1 MFQVLQPRPTDA
13 LLGLMAAFRE
23 DPRSHKIDVGVGV
36 YRDDHG
42 NTPVMWAVKE
52 AEKRLLQTQ
61 QSKTYLGML
70 GDQAFNASMIQLV
83 AGPMVATLGG
93 RIRSVQTTGG
103 CAALRALAD
112 LIAFTKPDATVWL
125 SDPTWINHG
134 PLIGAA
140 RLKLA
145 RYPYFDAVS
154 QKVKFDEFMAHL
166 ETLGSNDVVLLHGAC
181 HNPTGADLTSAQWHS
196 IADAAVRRGFLPF
209 VDLAYQGLG
218 LGMDADADAVRILAA
233 KVPEMLVAVSCSKSF
248 GIYRERVGSAMVI
261 GSDATSS
268 QTMLDHVLTLIRG
281 NYSMPP
287 DHGAAT
293 VQTVLAAPDLNKAWR
308 DELEG
313 MRVRIEGIR
322 NALSERFR
330 VTTDS
335 RKFDHIAHQKGMFS
349 LLSLTPSHVKR
360 LREEH
365 AIYMPDDGRT
375 NVAGLNMSQVQPFV
389 SAVNAVLAAG
399 AAA

>member
-1 MFQVLQPRPTDA
+1 MFQALQPRPTDA
-13 LLGLMAAFRE
+13 LLGLMAAFR
-23 DPRSHKIDVGVGV
+23 DDNRVHKIDVGVGV
-36 YRDDHG
+36 YRDDKG
-42 NTPVMWAVKE
+42 NTPVMLAVKE

-83 AGPMVATLGG
+83 AGPQAAGLGG

-112 LIAFTKPDATVWL
+112 LISFTKPDATVWL
-125 SDPTWINHG
+125 SNPTWINHG

-145 RYPYFDAVS
+145 SYPYFDLAS
-154 QKVKFDEFMAHL
+154 QTVNFDAFMAHL

-181 HNPTGADLTSAQWHS
+181 HNPTGADLTAQQWELV
-196 IADAAVRRGFLPF
+196 ADAAVRRGFLPY

-218 LGMDADADAVRILAA
+218 RGIDADADAVRILAA

-248 GIYRERVGSAMVI
+248 GIYRERVGSAIVI
-261 GSDATSS
+261 GATPQSS

-293 VQTVLAAPDLNKAWR
+293 VQTVLASPELNKMWR
-308 DELEG
+308 DELEA
-313 MRVRIEGIR
+313 MRIRIAGLR
-322 NALSERFR
+322 SAVSAGFQTATNTS
-330 VTTDS
+330 
-335 RKFDHIAHQKGMFS
+335 KFDHIAGQMGMFS
-349 LLSLTPSHVKR
+349 LLSLSKEQVAR
-360 LREEH
+360 LRSEF

-375 NVAGLNMSQVQPFV
+375 NIAGLNISQVPAFV
-389 SAVNAVLAAG
+389 SAVVAVTR
-399 AAA
+399 

>member
-1 MFQVLQPRPTDA
+1 MFQVLEPRPTDA

-23 DPRSHKIDVGVGV
+23 DIRPTKIDVGVGV
-36 YRDDHG
+36 YRDDAG
-42 NTPVMWAVKE
+42 NTPVMLAVKE
-52 AEKRLLQTQ
+52 AEKRLLQSQ

-83 AGPMVATLGG
+83 AGPMAATLGG
-93 RIRSVQTTGG
+93 RIRAVQTTGG

-112 LIAFTKPDATVWL
+112 LIAFTKPEATVWL
-125 SDPTWINHG
+125 SDPTWINHS

-145 RYPYFDAVS
+145 RYPYFDAGT
-154 QKVKFDEFMAHL
+154 QTVKFDAFIAHL
-166 ETLGSNDVVLLHGAC
+166 ETLGANDVVLLHGAC
-181 HNPTGADLTSAQWHS
+181 HNPTGADLTDAQWQ
-196 IADAAVRRGFLPF
+196 IVADVSARRGFIPF

-218 LGMDADADAVRILAA
+218 KGMDADAAAVRLIAA

-261 GSDATSS
+261 GATPESS

-293 VQTVLAAPDLNKAWR
+293 VQTVLASPELNKMWR
-308 DELEG
+308 DELDA
-313 MRVRIEGIR
+313 MRVRIAGIR
-322 NALSERFR
+322 SALSAKFR
-330 VTTDS
+330 EVSGKHT
-335 RKFDHIAHQKGMFS
+335 FDHIERQLGMFS
-349 LLSLTPSHVKR
+349 LLSLTPEHVAA
-360 LREEH
+360 LREKH
-365 AIYMPDDGRT
+365 AIYMPNDGRT
-375 NVAGLNMSQVQPFV
+375 NVAGLNMSQVTPF
-389 SAVNAVLAAG
+389 VNAVLSVTRE
-399 AAA
+399 

>member
-1 MFQVLQPRPTDA
+1 MFLGLEPKPTDA

-23 DPRSHKIDVGVGV
+23 DSRATKIDVGVGV
-36 YRDDHG
+36 YRDDAG
-42 NTPVMWAVKE
+42 NTPVMLAVKE

-83 AGPMVATLGG
+83 AGPMAATLAG

-112 LIAFTKPDATVWL
+112 LIAFTKPEATVWL

-145 RYPYFDAVS
+145 RYPYFDITT
-154 QKVKFDEFMAHL
+154 QEVKFDAFIAHL
-166 ETLGSNDVVLLHGAC
+166 ETLGANDVVLLHGAC
-181 HNPTGADLTSAQWHS
+181 HNPTGADLTDAQWQNV
-196 IADAAVRRGFLPF
+196 ADVAARRGFLPF

-218 LGMDADADAVRILAA
+218 KGMDADAAAVRIIAS

-248 GIYRERVGSAMVI
+248 GIYRERVGSAMVV
-261 GSDATSS
+261 GSTAESS

-293 VQTVLAAPDLNKAWR
+293 VQTVLASPELNKMWR
-308 DELEG
+308 DELEA
-313 MRVRIEGIR
+313 MRVRIAGIR
-322 NALSERFR
+322 TALSLKFR
-330 VTTDS
+330 ELS
-335 RKFDHIAHQKGMFS
+335 GNNKFDHIEHQLGMFS
-349 LLSLTPSHVKR
+349 LLRLTPEHVNA
-360 LREEH
+360 LREKH
-365 AIYMPDDGRT
+365 AIYMPNDGRT
-375 NVAGLNMSQVQPFV
+375 NVAGLNMSQVTPFV
-389 SAVNAVLAAG
+389 SAVLAVTKA
-399 AAA
+399 